1 MTKFRLC
8 LCGVA
13 VLSLIGCMPLSS
25 ADYPIQEGFA
35 PNYRPPPPPAPLEV
49 AEAPALAD
57 PNALADYA
65 GHTNQDYETAE
76 RICGDKGTYC
86 RHEEAD
92 KLRDA
97 RREREPA
104 RKPPCDGI
112 TADDVRDIETRFP
125 RTMNGVPAMPV
136 AVSKPYVSS
145 VNGEPTCAAEMI
157 VTFGEDVGYNYVFL
171 VERRPDRLH
180 LEPVY
185 DAGLRNPPPIRL
197 YH

>member
-1 MTKFRLC
+1 MNKFRFF
-8 LCGVA
+8 LCGLA
-13 VLSLIGCMPLSS
+13 ALSLTGCMSFG
-25 ADYPIQEGFA
+25 PIVHPVQEGFG
-35 PNYRPPPPPAPLEV
+35 PNYRPPTPLATV
-49 AEAPALAD
+49 TTPALAD

-76 RICGDKGTYC
+76 RICGDKGTEC

-97 RREREPA
+97 RRAREPA
-104 RKPPCDGI
+104 RKPPCEGI
-112 TADDVRDIETRFP
+112 TADNVRDIETRFP

-136 AVSKPYVSS
+136 AVSNPYVSS
-145 VNGEPTCAAEMI
+145 VNGEPACAAEMI
-157 VTFGEDVGYNYVFL
+157 VTFGGDVGYNYVFL
-171 VERRPDRLH
+171 IERRPDRLH

-185 DAGLRNPPPIRL
+185 GAGLRNPPPIRL